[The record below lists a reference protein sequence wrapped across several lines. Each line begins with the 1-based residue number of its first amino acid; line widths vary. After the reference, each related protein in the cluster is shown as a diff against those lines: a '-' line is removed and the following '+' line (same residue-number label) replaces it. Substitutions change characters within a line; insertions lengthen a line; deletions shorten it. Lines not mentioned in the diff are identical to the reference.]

1 MNEAKIAMVPQPE
14 RLIEGSFEHCT
25 RSLWVLFDVE
35 IQDDCRSLSPV
46 GLVPVR
52 IQKSKVGLN
61 SFAVR
66 RTGDCWIGNDFAV
79 GRQSEVLQE
88 NHSAVLE

>member
-1 MNEAKIAMVPQPE
+1 MVSQPE
-14 RLIEGSFEHCT
+14 RLFEGSFEHCT
-25 RSLWVLFDVE
+25 GPFRVLFDVE
-35 IQDDCRSLSPV
+35 VQDDCCSVPPISL
-46 GLVPVR
+46 LPVR
-52 IQKSKVGLN
+52 VQKSKVGLN